1 MFIIEYKISKRSYN
15 DFIGEMGYYQIKCND
30 KIYGDIYPDELEDIM
45 GTEYLY
51 DWFEKLLKITIEL
64 NEKDYVALDEIES
77 PTVWLEF
84 EKQQNKILISVVKSE
99 KQSGVGFIVYSLKEK
114 HYDENLLNKEEVIYK
129 EFIWEILVKSNEY
142 LQELKQLNTKE
153 ENIEKTKKIHN
164 LSLKLEE
171 INKIYELQ

>member
-1 MFIIEYKISKRSYN
+1 MFTLEYKISKRNYN

-64 NEKDYVALDEIES
+64 NEKEYVALDEIES

-99 KQSGVGFIVYSLKEK
+99 KQSGVGFIVYSLREK
-114 HYDENLLNKEEVIYK
+114 SYVENSLREEKVVYK
-129 EFIWEILVKSNEY
+129 DFIKEILIKSNKY
-142 LQELKQLNTKE
+142 LNEVKQLNIKE
-153 ENIEKTKKIHN
+153 ENAEQIKRSCDLIVE
-164 LSLKLEE
+164 LE
-171 INKIYELQ
+171 KIYEQQG